1 MKILH
6 ITDIHAERPPERT
19 NPGIG
24 LVLDRARLI
33 VRREAPDYL
42 LVTGDLTTCGSS
54 EILELEFARQWLDSL
69 GAPYL
74 AIAGNHDLGANA
86 RRGEQYPEMEHYDP
100 RPLADTNFGR
110 VFGPE
115 ALVMRDFGP
124 LVAIGFSLRAGDPD
138 GVLPRLGRLLEG
150 ADKPVV
156 LFGHY
161 PLRPVRDT
169 GVLSRFGAGDFIP
182 DLVEPLVRVIEAHRV
197 VKAYLAGHV
206 HAVSAR
212 PITAGCLQLT
222 AGGLGP
228 GASAYRVYDVSPG
241 RLDYSTHLGAGPL
254 GFWERLVPSE
264 APLPVDYHL
273 GAAAERVGALDLA
286 LDSPA

>member
-6 ITDIHAERPPERT
+6 ITDIHAELPPERI

-24 LVLDRARLI
+24 RVLDRARAI
-33 VRREAPDYL
+33 VRSEAPDYL
-42 LVTGDLTTCGSS
+42 LVTGDLTSAGSS
-54 EILELEFARQWLDSL
+54 EVDELKFARQWLDSL

-74 AIAGNHDLGANA
+74 AIAGNHDLGANS
-86 RRGEQYPEMEHYDP
+86 RRGEQYPELERHDP

-110 VFGPE
+110 VFGPD
-115 ALVMRDFGP
+115 AIVTCDVGP
-124 LVAIGFSLRAGDPD
+124 LLAVGLSLRAGDPD
-138 GVLPRLGRLLEG
+138 GVLPQLIGLLDRV
-150 ADKPVV
+150 AKPVV

-161 PLRPVRDT
+161 PLVPTRDT

-182 DLVEPLVRVIEAHRV
+182 DLVEPLAQIIGAHPV

-212 PITAGCLQLT
+212 PITAGCCQLT

-228 GASAYRVYDVSPG
+228 GASAYRVYELSPG
-241 RLDYSTHLGAGPL
+241 RLRYATRLGAGPL
-254 GFWERLVPSE
+254 GFWERIVPSE
-264 APLPVDYHL
+264 APSPMEYHL
-273 GAAAERVGALDLA
+273 GTAAERVGALDLT
-286 LDSPA
+286 LDA